1 MGMSVGKIMGVVIL
15 VIVGLMLL
23 PIVQSSVTDAVNT
36 SSSSTVDSLLPL
48 VTIFYVLGIVL
59 AAVMWV
65 VHESGGISGKS

>member
-65 VHESGGISGKS
+65 VHESGGISGKR